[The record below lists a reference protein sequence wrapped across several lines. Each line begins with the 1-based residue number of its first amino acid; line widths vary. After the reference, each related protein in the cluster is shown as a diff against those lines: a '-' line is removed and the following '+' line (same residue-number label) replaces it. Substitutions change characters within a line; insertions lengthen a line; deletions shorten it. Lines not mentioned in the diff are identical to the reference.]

1 MSLKI
6 LTLEKIMQTSGTNSE
21 HLFTVDTIVWL
32 NIRSFNVEKRPTS
45 ECLQVFTVGATGLHN
60 FFQC

>member
-21 HLFTVDTIVWL
+21 HL
-32 NIRSFNVEKRPTS
+32 
-45 ECLQVFTVGATGLHN
+45 
-60 FFQC
+60 